1 MPGALVIGA
10 RGMLG
15 RDIAAALAATHRVVA
30 WDIDEIDV
38 TDRSR
43 TVERITAVRPEVV
56 VNSAAF
62 VDLEGCEA
70 DPDRAWLVNAVGA
83 GNVASG
89 AEAADASLLYLST
102 DYVFDGQADTAYD
115 EVSIPNP
122 VNRYGRSKLAGE
134 RLSLASCR
142 RACAVRSAWLFGH
155 TPGNYVARVLD
166 AATQDGV
173 VRMPADQVESPTYT
187 GDLAAA
193 LVRLVACRA
202 RGVVHMTSRG
212 ACTRAEFAAEVL
224 RQTGRTEPVEVVEP
238 RSAGRYARRP
248 ARPVLDCR
256 LYRLLTGTEV
266 PAWRVGIGRY
276 LERERAGG
284 AERA

>member
-1 MPGALVIGA
+1 MPVALVIGA

-15 RDIAAALAATHRVVA
+15 RDIAAALAATQRVLA
-30 WDIDEIDV
+30 WDIDEIDI

-43 TVERITAVRPEVV
+43 TVDQIAAARPEVV

-62 VDLEGCEA
+62 VDLEGCET

-83 GNVASG
+83 GNVALG
-89 AEAADASLLYLST
+89 AEAAEASLVYIST
-102 DYVFDGQADTAYD
+102 DYVFDGRAESDYD
-115 EVSIPNP
+115 EVAHPNP
-122 VNRYGRSKLAGE
+122 VNQYGRSKLAGE

-142 RACAVRSAWLFGH
+142 RTCAVRTAWLFGH
-155 TPGNYVARVLD
+155 APGNYVARVLD
-166 AATQDGV
+166 AATRDGV

-193 LVRLVACRA
+193 LARLVACRA
-202 RGVVHMTSRG
+202 RGIVHMTSRG

-238 RSAGRYARRP
+238 RRAGRYARRP

-256 LYRLLTGTEV
+256 LYRLLTGAEL
-266 PAWRVGIGRY
+266 PAWREGIGRY
-276 LERERAGG
+276 LARERAGST
-284 AERA
+284 